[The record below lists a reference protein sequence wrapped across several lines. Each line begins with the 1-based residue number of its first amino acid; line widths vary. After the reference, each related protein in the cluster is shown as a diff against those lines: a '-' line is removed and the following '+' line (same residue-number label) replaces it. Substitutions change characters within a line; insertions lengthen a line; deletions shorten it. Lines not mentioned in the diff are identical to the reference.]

1 VNSVNSI
8 QREKKKK
15 ITPNFISYFFFPY
28 LHKRDNMG
36 KYKKEASRIAREK
49 SDRPAN
55 TRLKGENFYHDK
67 KKVQYLNML
76 RGGKAIRDSKGKI
89 VKAAPFQSKE
99 APVARIAP
107 NRKWFGK

>member
-1 VNSVNSI
+1 
-8 QREKKKK
+8 
-15 ITPNFISYFFFPY
+15 
-28 LHKRDNMG
+28 MG
-36 KYKKEASRIAREK
+36 KFKKESSRVARDT
-49 SDRPAN
+49 SNRPNN

-76 RGGKAIRDSKGKI
+76 RGGRAVRDRDGNI
-89 VKAAPFQSKE
+89 VKAAAFQSTE